1 MPKIYEYFGIYLLFY
16 SNDHEPIH
24 VHAISKN
31 GREMKV
37 VFHIEKS
44 KIKRIVYQDIK
55 GKKTL
60 TKPQLKNLKTLV
72 SQEKMQIVNAWIKF
86 FVLKDRIKLRKITKK
101 IK

>member
-24 VHAISKN
+24 VHAITKD

-37 VFHIEKS
+37 TFHIKNS
-44 KIKRIVYQDIK
+44 KITRTVYQDIK
-55 GKKTL
+55 GKKSL
-60 TKPQLKNLKTLV
+60 TKPQLKNLKNLV
-72 SQEKMQIVNAWIKF
+72 EQEKLQIVNAWIKF
-86 FVLKDRIKLRKITKK
+86 FILKDRIKLRKITKK